1 MAERTGNTA
10 LITGASAGLGKDFAH
25 LFAADGHD
33 VVLVAR
39 RREKLEQVAAA
50 VVEEHGVEAHVVP
63 ADLADA
69 ESPQRLY
76 DEVAAKGLT
85 IEYLV
90 NNAGFGSNGAFAELD
105 MARELAIVTVNI
117 SALAHLTGLYLPEM
131 LERDSGR
138 ILNVGSTAGFLAGPY
153 MATYYASKAFV
164 NHFSEAL
171 WHEVNG
177 TNVSVTVSCPGPTA
191 TEFAEVAK
199 IDEAKLFKK
208 GGAAK
213 SIDVARGAYKA
224 MHKGKRMIVHGF
236 MNKLNVVGIRMGPRG
251 AAHRIAKRLNQP

>member
-1 MAERTGNTA
+1 MAERTGKTA
-10 LITGASAGLGKDFAH
+10 LITGASAGLGRDFAH

-39 RREKLEQVAAA
+39 RREKLDEVAAA
-50 VVEEHGVEAHVVP
+50 VGDEHGVEAHVMP
-63 ADLADA
+63 ADLADPA
-69 ESPQRLY
+69 SPQRLY
-76 DEVAAKGLT
+76 DEVASKGVA

-90 NNAGFGSNGAFAELD
+90 NNAGFGSNGAYAELD
-105 MARELAIVTVNI
+105 TARELAIVTVNI

-131 LERDSGR
+131 IERDSGR

-191 TEFAEVAK
+191 TEFATVAK
-199 IDEAKLFKK
+199 IDDAKLFKK
-208 GGAAK
+208 GGAAA
-213 SIDVARGAYKA
+213 SMDVARGAYKA
-224 MHKGKRMIVHGF
+224 MHKGKRMIVHGLK
-236 MNKLNVVGIRMGPRG
+236 NKLNVFGIRTAPRG
-251 AAHRIAKRLNQP
+251 VPQRVAKRLNQP